1 MVFVVDIKDSS
12 SSNLCSY
19 DLNLTANSRP
29 GDSAGGYYGLQTYYI
44 DLSNFSCS
52 SGSMSALKPGI
63 AEVAIKVV
71 GKDTSASASTA
82 NNATF
87 PVFGLIAFSK

>member
-1 MVFVVDIKDSS
+1 MAYK
-12 SSNLCSY
+12 L
-19 DLNLTANSRP
+19 
-29 GDSAGGYYGLQTYYI
+29 YYI
-44 DLSNFSCS
+44 NLSSFSCS

-71 GKDTSASASTA
+71 GGKDTSASASTA